1 MSSLE
6 HHGIKGQKWGV
17 RRFQNPD
24 GTRTDKGKKQE
35 KLRRLKKTTSED
47 FVSIRK
53 TLSDDDLRMLNYSDS
68 EIKYMRKNGSLN
80 RDPIT
85 SITAHRVIQK
95 DKNGTPVTYVE
106 GTGFTAN
113 SLLTGKA
120 AARIISIDLA
130 TRSGEEYRGKGYA
143 VAAGKKMV
151 KWFDRYGYK
160 EYKYMEWAAK
170 EKNIASQKTAEKLGF
185 NKLDIAEPGWT
196 LYTYAKHSLL
206 GGNMNYI
213 YGNTLV
219 LGDSSYLEHH
229 GILGQKWGVRRFQ
242 NKDGT
247 RTAAGKARE
256 DRRVLKKGTTV
267 KRTSYGMYDETYD
280 NKKYVST
287 NDDDAGKWSRYIGE
301 ARARQGAVVFENEYQ
316 LTRDVAVATGKDICK
331 IIDSEFKNADVTKLK
346 EDTDY
351 AARAL
356 RQDLNNMSR
365 EERVSLNFAMQTQS
379 GKKIVK
385 LLKKHGYDALEDDHG
400 KNASKDPVIILDPKK
415 NMKRTRVT
423 ANTHYYFDYIN
434 HTSIDDSPYLSHHGI
449 KGQRW
454 GLRRFQNS
462 DGSLTDA
469 GRKRYGIVSGAKKAA
484 SMVGA
489 GAKKTFDAGKKAAT
503 VIKAHREKAAE
514 EKKAK
519 LKEKASKS
527 RLGVLANKDL
537 FTADE
542 MRKLNERFKIEDEM
556 TMASLKKGA
565 EVVSNI
571 ATIARGVR
579 DVNSAVEEITGKTIN
594 PFKKSKNE
602 ADLRKAEAQAKKA
615 EAAADKERS
624 EADKA
629 ARDNIKNAAKEKE
642 AATEKKA
649 SDNANKEIDDIK
661 ADTAKKAADISSKY
675 DSPKKDGPKGLPEH
689 TPAPKAKENEELS
702 KTIKDVASKL
712 DSGRMILGRDK
723 QAESGASNTPKSPG
737 TTIKDHFNAD
747 SPAFKQLSAAIS
759 AANANK
765 QSNVKAPKAKNIDV
779 PDEYKPGAK
788 KPKSNEELSK
798 SLNELT
804 KMAAKN
810 LDTAK
815 DKKSDP
821 SSTNSKILEKN
832 KKTLESALGDVFNG
846 RQNRSAN
853 KSKIELLDKKA
864 KGTKDPKMRS
874 KYLKDLANEL
884 TLLDEDDFEKYL
896 NGTLLRHSA
905 LSSDELAHYGVLG
918 MKWGKH
924 IMAGKGLLP
933 KLESS
938 GGGGG
943 GAPEEEED
951 EENKI
956 DPNYSRD
963 KNKLPGKK
971 HLDKATEYANKAAA
985 DRAKA
990 QAEEAK
996 MHKAQAEAASLDRK
1010 VKGASFWND
1019 SDGYFVSKQRPADKK
1034 RVKQLRAEAKEH
1046 RQASKRYASSAGSN
1060 AAKSGKEYKK
1070 WIKTPSGL
1078 YDNAMRH
1085 DFIVEDG
1092 TLYLEHHGIKGQR
1105 WGIRRFQNADG
1116 TLTDKGRKHYQKK
1129 LDREKRKQVSSD
1141 AIKGTL
1147 ERQHGLAVGASG
1159 IISAIT
1165 GALTVA
1171 AVVSN
1176 PATIA
1181 AGAAV
1186 AAAVS
1191 AGITHGSY
1199 SIAEA
1204 WEGRGSRIRKKKI
1217 AKYENMLKQDAF
1229 VENNVLYLEHHGI
1242 KGQRW
1247 GIRRFQNPD
1256 GTRTPAGLK
1265 RDAKLAAK
1273 AEKYRNKDL
1282 ARYDK
1287 EIANSIDPD
1296 RKYHYEQLRKHTAKL
1311 SDKQII
1317 AQQRYSRAVA
1327 AGEGVVSTI
1336 ALSILGIPNI
1346 GSIATGVFVANSIS
1360 KTTRDNVRAR
1370 TVNGERMRTRA
1381 RNLEDALTQDAFV
1394 EDGVLYLAH
1403 HGILGQKWGVR
1414 RFQDAAGRLTAAGK
1428 KRLADARQ
1436 IVGKK
1441 GAKYKA
1447 SNVEK
1452 QESAVTPG
1460 GGAAD
1465 DWDDFD
1471 DATLDLYIQ
1480 ALLSLS
1486 DEDLA
1491 ILGIKR
1497 SDLENAKTRDEKYKL
1512 ALAFKKYDDPSI
1524 KGKRILGSIMNA
1536 LFSSDLKAT
1545 LNPATL
1551 TSGVILAK
1559 MREMSAEHRKANE
1572 PIDPKT
1578 GFHIKNNKNASMEE
1592 DVLKVNPGFTNLSDT
1607 SKNNC
1612 MLCTTAYDL
1621 RRRGYDVN
1629 AERVSQGLQ
1638 PTDVKRYYP
1647 DAEVRQITNATTTAE
1662 LNQKTQ
1668 EALLSQGEGARGNLM
1683 VQWQGGGGHSMA
1695 YEVHNGEVKI
1705 YDAQTGQVKST
1716 GDVIKYTTSA
1726 SYARLDNVEP
1736 DWDRIKEVVR

>member
-35 KLRRLKKTTSED
+35 KLRRLKKNTSED

-160 EYKYMEWAAK
+160 EYEYMEWAAK

-229 GILGQKWGVRRFQ
+229 GI
-242 NKDGT
+242 
-247 RTAAGKARE
+247 
-256 DRRVLKKGTTV
+256 
-267 KRTSYGMYDETYD
+267 
-280 NKKYVST
+280 
-287 NDDDAGKWSRYIGE
+287 
-301 ARARQGAVVFENEYQ
+301 
-316 LTRDVAVATGKDICK
+316 
-331 IIDSEFKNADVTKLK
+331 
-346 EDTDY
+346 
-351 AARAL
+351 
-356 RQDLNNMSR
+356 
-365 EERVSLNFAMQTQS
+365 
-379 GKKIVK
+379 
-385 LLKKHGYDALEDDHG
+385 
-400 KNASKDPVIILDPKK
+400 
-415 NMKRTRVT
+415 
-423 ANTHYYFDYIN
+423 
-434 HTSIDDSPYLSHHGI
+434 

-503 VIKAHREKAAE
+503 AIKAHREKAAE

-615 EAAADKERS
+615 EAQADKERS

-629 ARDNIKNAAKEKE
+629 ARDNTKDAESKAKQEKESAAKEKE

-702 KTIKDVASKL
+702 RTIKDIASKL
-712 DSGRMILGRDK
+712 DSGRMVLGRDK
-723 QAESGASNTPKSPG
+723 QAESGASNTPKLPG
-737 TTIKDHFNAD
+737 PTIKDHFNAD

-832 KKTLESALGDVFNG
+832 KKTLDNLKSDDGLANAIGGILKPKEK
-846 RQNRSAN
+846 RPAN
-853 KSKIELLDKKA
+853 KAKIEALSKKV
-864 KGTKDPKMRS
+864 KNTKDPKLRE
-874 KYLKDLANEL
+874 KYIKDLANEA
-884 TLLDEDDFEKYL
+884 TRLDIDDFEKFA
-896 NGTLLRHSA
+896 NGTLFKHSA

-1105 WGIRRFQNADG
+1105 WGVRRFQNPDG

-1141 AIKGTL
+1141 NLRGTL

-1165 GALTVA
+1165 GAFTVA

-1229 VENNVLYLEHHGI
+1229 IVEDGTLYLEHFGI
-1242 KGQRW
+1242 KNMRGSSQIPTKNSSPDQSPTNRPVSREKTKRAVKGSIKVGERRHRSTTSQQ
-1247 GIRRFQNPD
+1247 GIKQGEKHEGF
-1256 GTRTPAGLK
+1256 RTHTLPKMKSAT
-1265 RDAKLAAK
+1265 A
-1273 AEKYRNKDL
+1273 
-1282 ARYDK
+1282 
-1287 EIANSIDPD
+1287 
-1296 RKYHYEQLRKHTAKL
+1296 TAKPMRKSTSKEL
-1311 SDKQII
+1311 SKIRSEARIKQLKKDGD
-1317 AQQRYSRAVA
+1317 YT
-1327 AGEGVVSTI
+1327 GEY
-1336 ALSILGIPNI
+1336 
-1346 GSIATGVFVANSIS
+1346 
-1360 KTTRDNVRAR
+1360 K
-1370 TVNGERMRTRA
+1370 
-1381 RNLEDALTQDAFV
+1381 
-1394 EDGVLYLAH
+1394 
-1403 HGILGQKWGVR
+1403 
-1414 RFQDAAGRLTAAGK
+1414 K
-1428 KRLADARQ
+1428 KR
-1436 IVGKK
+1436 
-1441 GAKYKA
+1441 
-1447 SNVEK
+1447 
-1452 QESAVTPG
+1452 
-1460 GGAAD
+1460 
-1465 DWDDFD
+1465 
-1471 DATLDLYIQ
+1471 
-1480 ALLSLS
+1480 
-1486 DEDLA
+1486 
-1491 ILGIKR
+1491 
-1497 SDLENAKTRDEKYKL
+1497 
-1512 ALAFKKYDDPSI
+1512 
-1524 KGKRILGSIMNA
+1524 
-1536 LFSSDLKAT
+1536 
-1545 LNPATL
+1545 
-1551 TSGVILAK
+1551 
-1559 MREMSAEHRKANE
+1559 RK
-1572 PIDPKT
+1572 
-1578 GFHIKNNKNASMEE
+1578 
-1592 DVLKVNPGFTNLSDT
+1592 
-1607 SKNNC
+1607 
-1612 MLCTTAYDL
+1612 
-1621 RRRGYDVN
+1621 
-1629 AERVSQGLQ
+1629 
-1638 PTDVKRYYP
+1638 
-1647 DAEVRQITNATTTAE
+1647 
-1662 LNQKTQ
+1662 
-1668 EALLSQGEGARGNLM
+1668 
-1683 VQWQGGGGHSMA
+1683 
-1695 YEVHNGEVKI
+1695 
-1705 YDAQTGQVKST
+1705 
-1716 GDVIKYTTSA
+1716 
-1726 SYARLDNVEP
+1726 
-1736 DWDRIKEVVR
+1736 

>member
-1 MSSLE
+1 MS
-6 HHGIKGQKWGV
+6 
-17 RRFQNPD
+17 
-24 GTRTDKGKKQE
+24 
-35 KLRRLKKTTSED
+35 
-47 FVSIRK
+47 
-53 TLSDDDLRMLNYSDS
+53 
-68 EIKYMRKNGSLN
+68 
-80 RDPIT
+80 
-85 SITAHRVIQK
+85 
-95 DKNGTPVTYVE
+95 
-106 GTGFTAN
+106 
-113 SLLTGKA
+113 
-120 AARIISIDLA
+120 
-130 TRSGEEYRGKGYA
+130 
-143 VAAGKKMV
+143 
-151 KWFDRYGYK
+151 
-160 EYKYMEWAAK
+160 
-170 EKNIASQKTAEKLGF
+170 
-185 NKLDIAEPGWT
+185 
-196 LYTYAKHSLL
+196 
-206 GGNMNYI
+206 GGAYI
-213 YGNTLV
+213 EGNTLI
-219 LGDSSYLEHH
+219 LGDSSYLE
-229 GILGQKWGVRRFQ
+229 
-242 NKDGT
+242 
-247 RTAAGKARE
+247 
-256 DRRVLKKGTTV
+256 
-267 KRTSYGMYDETYD
+267 
-280 NKKYVST
+280 
-287 NDDDAGKWSRYIGE
+287 
-301 ARARQGAVVFENEYQ
+301 
-316 LTRDVAVATGKDICK
+316 
-331 IIDSEFKNADVTKLK
+331 
-346 EDTDY
+346 
-351 AARAL
+351 
-356 RQDLNNMSR
+356 
-365 EERVSLNFAMQTQS
+365 
-379 GKKIVK
+379 
-385 LLKKHGYDALEDDHG
+385 
-400 KNASKDPVIILDPKK
+400 
-415 NMKRTRVT
+415 
-423 ANTHYYFDYIN
+423 
-434 HTSIDDSPYLSHHGI
+434 HHGI

-469 GRKRYGIVSGAKKAA
+469 GKKRYGIVSGAKKAA

-503 VIKAHREKAAE
+503 AIKAHREKAAE

-556 TMASLKKGA
+556 KMASLKKGA
-565 EVVSNI
+565 DIVSNI

-615 EAAADKERS
+615 EAQADKERS

-629 ARDNIKNAAKEKE
+629 ARDNTKDAESKAKQEKESAAKEKE

-675 DSPKKDGPKGLPEH
+675 DSPKSDGPKGLPEH

-702 KTIKDVASKL
+702 RTIKDIASKL
-712 DSGRMILGRDK
+712 DSGRMVLGRDK
-723 QAESGASNTPKSPG
+723 QAESGASNTPKLPG
-737 TTIKDHFNAD
+737 PTIKDHFNAD

-765 QSNVKAPKAKNIDV
+765 SSNVKAPKAKNIDV

-804 KMAAKN
+804 KIAANN

-821 SSTNSKILEKN
+821 SSTSSKILEKN

-874 KYLKDLANEL
+874 KYLKDLANEI
-884 TLLDEDDFEKYL
+884 TLLDEDDFKKYL
-896 NGTLLRHSA
+896 NGTLFKHSA

-1046 RQASKRYASSAGSN
+1046 KQASKRYASSAGSN

-1105 WGIRRFQNADG
+1105 WGVRRFQNADG

-1141 AIKGTL
+1141 YLRGTL
-1147 ERQHGLAVGASG
+1147 ERQHGIAVGASG
-1159 IISAIT
+1159 IISAIG

-1191 AGITHGSY
+1191 AGLTHGSY

-1204 WEGRGSRIRKKKI
+1204 WEGRGSRIRKKRI

-1229 VENNVLYLEHHGI
+1229 FVEDGTLHLEHFGI
-1242 KGQRW
+1242 KNMKW
-1247 GIRRFQNPD
+1247 GIRRFQNKD
-1256 GTRTPAGLK
+1256 G
-1265 RDAKLAAK
+1265 
-1273 AEKYRNKDL
+1273 
-1282 ARYDK
+1282 
-1287 EIANSIDPD
+1287 S
-1296 RKYHYEQLRKHTAKL
+1296 
-1311 SDKQII
+1311 
-1317 AQQRYSRAVA
+1317 
-1327 AGEGVVSTI
+1327 
-1336 ALSILGIPNI
+1336 
-1346 GSIATGVFVANSIS
+1346 
-1360 KTTRDNVRAR
+1360 
-1370 TVNGERMRTRA
+1370 
-1381 RNLEDALTQDAFV
+1381 LTD
-1394 EDGVLYLAH
+1394 
-1403 HGILGQKWGVR
+1403 
-1414 RFQDAAGRLTAAGK
+1414 AGK
-1428 KRLADARQ
+1428 KRYSKAGENV
-1436 IVGKK
+1436 VG
-1441 GAKYKA
+1441 GG
-1447 SNVEK
+1447 
-1452 QESAVTPG
+1452 G
-1460 GGAAD
+1460 GGAPEEEDEETKKKIEEAAKKAGMTVDEFRKKFANKVAAIKKAAYDAAGGKYKDAADKYDTKAKSNRNLASEYKKASLDSYAMGMAYDQAAKRRYAASEARKEAVKNEKPINYEHPGYSSIFPEEEARQVGYAQQRIKYFGTPAMYDGILARKKTKTRWVQEKADSSKKEYD
-1465 DWDDFD
+1465 DWASGKGELTSNGAEYWYHRERA
-1471 DATLDLYIQ
+1471 ATLRRKHSGTIGSGDKRIGDAYKEEAARQRETGSAQ
-1480 ALLSLS
+1480 AR
-1486 DEDLA
+1486 EA
-1491 ILGIKR
+1491 AR
-1497 SDLENAKTRDEKYKL
+1497 
-1512 ALAFKKYDDPSI
+1512 YDD
-1524 KGKRILGSIMNA
+1524 
-1536 LFSSDLKAT
+1536 
-1545 LNPATL
+1545 
-1551 TSGVILAK
+1551 
-1559 MREMSAEHRKANE
+1559 KANE
-1572 PIDPKT
+1572 SSKKARSYRKKYEKSLLGRYDRVKSKIERKGKNQTPTKNSSPDQSPTNRPVSREKTKRAVKGSIKVGERRHRSTTSQQGIKQGEKHEGLRTHTLPKMKSLT
-1578 GFHIKNNKNASMEE
+1578 ATAKPMRK
-1592 DVLKVNPGFTNLSDT
+1592 LT
-1607 SKNNC
+1607 SKELSKIRSEARVKQLKKNGDY
-1612 MLCTTAYDL
+1612 TGEYKKK
-1621 RRRGYDVN
+1621 RR
-1629 AERVSQGLQ
+1629 
-1638 PTDVKRYYP
+1638 K
-1647 DAEVRQITNATTTAE
+1647 
-1662 LNQKTQ
+1662 
-1668 EALLSQGEGARGNLM
+1668 
-1683 VQWQGGGGHSMA
+1683 
-1695 YEVHNGEVKI
+1695 
-1705 YDAQTGQVKST
+1705 
-1716 GDVIKYTTSA
+1716 
-1726 SYARLDNVEP
+1726 
-1736 DWDRIKEVVR
+1736 